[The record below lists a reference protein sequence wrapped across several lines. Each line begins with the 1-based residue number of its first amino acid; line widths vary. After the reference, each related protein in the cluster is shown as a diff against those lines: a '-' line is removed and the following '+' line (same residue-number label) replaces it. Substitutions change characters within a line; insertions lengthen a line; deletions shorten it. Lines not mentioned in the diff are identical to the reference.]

1 MLRIARNL
9 LLPGIKPVF
18 LTLNFTDSI
27 LNFSYNSITFFS
39 IKSVQVSFSQFRE
52 RRSKLVPLSPGV
64 CFGEDAHFSFP
75 ATLVRLKTE
84 E

>member
-52 RRSKLVPLSPGV
+52 RRSK
-64 CFGEDAHFSFP
+64 
-75 ATLVRLKTE
+75 
-84 E
+84 

>member
-27 LNFSYNSITFFS
+27 LNFSYNSITS
-39 IKSVQVSFSQFRE
+39 SQF
-52 RRSKLVPLSPGV
+52 KLVLASLEKEGLNKYPYHPVFVSEKTHISV
-64 CFGEDAHFSFP
+64 FP
-75 ATLVRLKTE
+75 RRW
-84 E
+84 

>member
-39 IKSVQVSFSQFRE
+39 VKSVPVSFS
-52 RRSKLVPLSPGV
+52 
-64 CFGEDAHFSFP
+64 
-75 ATLVRLKTE
+75 
-84 E
+84 